1 MHKIPSNN
9 RTLRTA
15 HKEHGRAATHP
26 EKGHG
31 CLGEQRRL
39 LYAGLWRKSSTSS
52 ARFRV
57 THMATASSAT
67 PQLPSSTSVTRPNSV
82 LGNNNVQS
90 FTQAQKRSSNRNRSA
105 CRREGQ
111 RRRRDVPRSPLPF
124 CRRHL
129 CAAPAPGHGELPASC
144 CPLVSSTVL
153 VKHLRAVVWTKL
165 VRSWAPLLPLRND
178 MPYVPV
184 VKSLVGFQCD
194 TDSVAMT
201 FIA

>member
-105 CRREGQ
+105 CRREGRPRGAPSPSAAATSAPPQ
-111 RRRRDVPRSPLPF
+111 RPDTGNCLQAAVPSSLR
-124 CRRHL
+124 L
-129 CAAPAPGHGELPASC
+129 CSWNTSEL
-144 CPLVSSTVL
+144 
-153 VKHLRAVVWTKL
+153 
-165 VRSWAPLLPLRND
+165 
-178 MPYVPV
+178 
-184 VKSLVGFQCD
+184 
-194 TDSVAMT
+194 
-201 FIA
+201 